1 MRHCSGLLSE
11 GGNRDLKRLTTMHLQ
26 KTKYST
32 VRRLL
37 LLTHPLTTRPAA
49 HPLVFCMFTRVK
61 SSAGALKI
69 NLANY
74 IPTMLLRAATR
85 RSRRSIAVACDGGE
99 DAEAHGPGWWLSG
112 RYGRLHQR
120 QTVVT
125 GVRIRPICH
134 QLG

>member
-49 HPLVFCMFTRVK
+49 HPLVFCTFTRVK

-99 DAEAHGPGWWLSG
+99 DAKANGPGL
-112 RYGRLHQR
+112 
-120 QTVVT
+120 VVERS
-125 GVRIRPICH
+125 VW
-134 QLG
+134 